1 MPAILKVKTMKKVT
15 KIESKEAYKS
25 SELDAFLALDETI
38 NTDYIRTSMLLAA
51 QIEDAMV
58 AKGIGKKQ
66 FADMLGKK
74 PSVITKWLS
83 GTHNFE
89 INTLTQIANA
99 LNIKLFAFD
108 TPTEKE
114 TIILKP
120 NLTYQFKIDSPISTP
135 QQLTTINR

>member
-1 MPAILKVKTMKKVT
+1 MKKVN
-15 KIESKEAYKS
+15 KIDSDKPYNS
-25 SELDAFLALDETI
+25 PELDAFLALEETI
-38 NTDYIRTSMLLAA
+38 NTEYIRTSMLLVA
-51 QIEDAMV
+51 QIEDAMR

-66 FADMLGKK
+66 FADLLGKK

-89 INTLTQIANA
+89 INTLTQISYA

-108 TPTEKE
+108 MPNDKE

-120 NLTYQFKIDSPISTP
+120 NLTYQFKIDNAKSPSP
-135 QQLTTINR
+135 QFSVV

>member
-1 MPAILKVKTMKKVT
+1 MNLMKKIT
-15 KIESKEAYKS
+15 KTQNTEAYKS
-25 SELDAFLALDETI
+25 PELDAFLALEETT

-51 QIEDAMV
+51 QIEDAMR

-108 TPTEKE
+108 IPIDKE

-120 NLTYQFKIDSPISTP
+120 NLTYQFKIDSPVNTS
-135 QQLTTINR
+135 QQLSTV

>member
-1 MPAILKVKTMKKVT
+1 MKKMT
-15 KIESKEAYKS
+15 KTQNQEAYRS
-25 SELDAFLALDETI
+25 SELDAFLALEETI

-51 QIEDAMV
+51 QIQDAML

-66 FADMLGKK
+66 FADLLGKK

-89 INTLTQIANA
+89 INTLTQIARA

-108 TPTEKE
+108 VSNDKE
-114 TIILKP
+114 TILLNP
-120 NLTYQFKIDSPISTP
+120 NLTYQFKLEGPIAVQQFSTV
-135 QQLTTINR
+135 

>member
-1 MPAILKVKTMKKVT
+1 MKKVK
-15 KIESKEAYKS
+15 KIENAESYQS
-25 SELDAFLALDETI
+25 PELDAFLALEETI

-51 QIEDAMV
+51 QIQDAML

-66 FADMLGKK
+66 FADLLGKK

-89 INTLTQIANA
+89 IHTLTQIANA

-108 TPTEKE
+108 VSNDKE
-114 TIILKP
+114 TIILNP
-120 NLTYQFKIDSPISTP
+120 NLTYQFKFDSPIAV
-135 QQLTTINR
+135 QQFSRI

>member
-1 MPAILKVKTMKKVT
+1 MIKTIKKLNLMTKVT
-15 KIESKEAYKS
+15 KTQSKEAYTS
-25 SELDAFLALDETI
+25 PELDAFLALEDTI

-51 QIEDAMV
+51 QIQDAML

-66 FADMLGKK
+66 FADLLGKK

-89 INTLTQIANA
+89 IHTLTQIANA

-108 TPTEKE
+108 VPNDKE
-114 TIILKP
+114 TIILNP
-120 NLTYQFKIDSPISTP
+120 NLTYQFKFDTPIAA
-135 QQLTTINR
+135 QQFSRI

>member
-1 MPAILKVKTMKKVT
+1 MILMKMTKNISMKKVT
-15 KIESKEAYKS
+15 KIENTEPYS
-25 SELDAFLALDETI
+25 SPELDAFLALEETI

-51 QIEDAMV
+51 QIEDAML

-66 FADMLGKK
+66 FADLLGKK

-108 TPTEKE
+108 MPSDKE
-114 TIILKP
+114 TIVLNP
-120 NLTYQFKIDSPISTP
+120 NVTYQFRLDNPIGKTQPFSR
-135 QQLTTINR
+135 I

>member
-1 MPAILKVKTMKKVT
+1 MKKAK
-15 KIESKEAYKS
+15 KIQNKEAYS
-25 SELDAFLALDETI
+25 SPEIDAFLALEETI

-51 QIEDAMV
+51 QIEDAML

-66 FADMLGKK
+66 FADILGKK

-89 INTLTQIANA
+89 INRLTQIANA

-108 TPTEKE
+108 VPTEKE
-114 TIILKP
+114 TIVLNP
-120 NLTYQFKIDSPISTP
+120 NVTYQFKLDNPIGKS
-135 QQLTTINR
+135 QQLSYR

>member
-1 MPAILKVKTMKKVT
+1 MKKAKKT
-15 KIESKEAYKS
+15 QNKEAYS
-25 SELDAFLALDETI
+25 SPEIDAFLALEETI

-51 QIEDAMV
+51 QIEDAML

-66 FADMLGKK
+66 FADILGKK

-108 TPTEKE
+108 VPTEKE
-114 TIILKP
+114 TIVLNP
-120 NLTYQFKIDSPISTP
+120 NVTYQFKLDNPIGKSQP
-135 QQLTTINR
+135 LSYR